1 MGLVLLPLML
11 PLVVVLS
18 SPLLLALSGLFV
30 AYVVKT
36 RTLNPR
42 RKRVSRLV
50 AAICL
55 ALLVLASLF
64 GGLAFA
70 FCVVVGANQSEPTGN
85 HFWTNNA
92 YCRTSPLRHLYLE

>member
-18 SPLLLALSGLFV
+18 LPLLLALSGLFV

-42 RKRVSRLV
+42 RKRVSKPV
-50 AAICL
+50 AATCF
-55 ALLVLASLF
+55 ALLVLASLA
-64 GGLAFA
+64 GGFAFA

-92 YCRTSPLRHLYLE
+92 YCRTSPLRHLCLQ

>member
-36 RTLNPR
+36 RTLNPC
-42 RKRVSRLV
+42 RKRVSKPVV
-50 AAICL
+50 ATCF
-55 ALLVLASLF
+55 ALLVLASLA
-64 GGLAFA
+64 GESVFA
-70 FCVVVGANQSEPTGN
+70 TCVVIGANQSEPAGN
-85 HFWTNNA
+85 HFWASNP
-92 YCRTSPLRHLYLE
+92 YCRTSPLRHLYLQ